1 MRRGSRLAL
10 LLSGFMGSVLSGCG
24 GEAPAPV
31 PTEDIAQGQQ
41 LPTVMSCPVGSTMN
55 RFSPPLSVVPRD
67 TTVTGTSTFSNCVS
81 LSGEVTSGELSVHV
95 ELPGFA
101 CQDLLE
107 VGSARADI
115 TWNTGESSTLLQT
128 RGSVQ
133 VSNATVAITYV
144 GTVESGKFQ
153 GATAIRTL
161 TYFDVNLFD
170 CFSSRGVPGMS
181 GVTTLTLL
189 GLP

>member
-1 MRRGSRLAL
+1 
-10 LLSGFMGSVLSGCG
+10 MGGILPGCG
-24 GEAPAPV
+24 EEPPAPV
-31 PTEDIAQGQQ
+31 PPEEVTQGQQ
-41 LPTVMSCPVGSTMN
+41 LPTLMSCPVGSTMN
-55 RFSPPLSVVPRD
+55 RYSPPLSMVPRD

-81 LSGEVTSGELSVHV
+81 LSGEVTSGELSFYV
-95 ELPGFA
+95 ELPGFS

-115 TWNTGESSTLLQT
+115 TWNTGETSTLLQT

-133 VSNATVAITYV
+133 VSNATVVLTYV

-170 CFSSRGVPGMS
+170 CFSSRGVPGLS